1 MDHIEHVYL
10 KSLLM
15 IVLLVFQYYIR
26 TPKHQVA
33 LIIRAL
39 STITMALLPLVA
51 NLLLYW
57 WKTDILKDEGLSE
70 IVETVTQVGLT
81 FEFT

>member
-1 MDHIEHVYL
+1 
-10 KSLLM
+10 M

-57 WKTDILKDEGLSE
+57 WKTDILRDEGLSE

-81 FEFT
+81 FELYSSKSWSRNLSRF